1 MALVLMLSLSPF
13 LHAHLGDST
22 VTGFHLDLP
31 AGPPQGE
38 AVPSGGSA
46 AHAVASVGAL
56 HHESPAFGV
65 AGAYP
70 AQSRDWQAADIGSF
84 FMLVL
89 FLASLLPCQ
98 AMDRVRARA
107 QPAKFRACYRPGCP
121 PPAMAPPH
129 ASH

>member
-1 MALVLMLSLSPF
+1 M
-13 LHAHLGDST
+13 
-22 VTGFHLDLP
+22 LDLLLLIAFIALP
-31 AGPPQGE
+31 IGAWL
-38 AVPSGGSA
+38 ASA
-46 AHAVASVGAL
+46 SLTWVTTRL
-56 HHESPAFGV
+56 IFAFGV